1 MEMYRETSE
10 SRQHDATNL
19 QQGSLTVQKQSNT
32 FSKKIQEQQ
41 ATTNNSKNRWDHN
54 SDRHNMGLFIYSKL
68 PAKIF
73 ILIAILTLCVPFYGI
88 DFSQKNFKIPSIK
101 QPIFNFFK
109 YISKIKFFPFGYFLI
124 FSVVLFEK
132 RPDLSPQASEPNCIM
147 DDDLECGETMS
158 IGDKRVLETK
168 LLQDHQSIVWSINHG
183 SQGSG
188 QKRDD
193 QESMEKQ
200 SISFLPRFMYGEEA
214 GNMGHWE
221 LRGSEPV
228 DAPNSGEARYPIESP
243 LNLCEIEKSSTSLS
257 KLPALLS
264 LLKNDRFGFHIIT
277 SKKDLSDLSD
287 LLYEDNIKYFA
298 KTFGIIDPR
307 AVCIDH
313 SGLSIWILDN
323 HGHMFCWDEMGHNMD
338 YMGSSLIEGLT
349 NNFFNPDK
357 IYRVTEDTCELN
369 RWVDDETL
377 WP

>member
-1 MEMYRETSE
+1 
-10 SRQHDATNL
+10 
-19 QQGSLTVQKQSNT
+19 
-32 FSKKIQEQQ
+32 
-41 ATTNNSKNRWDHN
+41 
-54 SDRHNMGLFIYSKL
+54 
-68 PAKIF
+68 
-73 ILIAILTLCVPFYGI
+73 
-88 DFSQKNFKIPSIK
+88 
-101 QPIFNFFK
+101 
-109 YISKIKFFPFGYFLI
+109 
-124 FSVVLFEK
+124 
-132 RPDLSPQASEPNCIM
+132 M
-147 DDDLECGETMS
+147 DDDLEWETMS

-168 LLQDHQSIVWSINHG
+168 LLQDHQSIIWSINHG

-188 QKRDD
+188 QKSDD
-193 QESMEKQ
+193 QESMEKR
-200 SISFLPRFMYGEEA
+200 SISFLPRFTYGEEA

-257 KLPALLS
+257 KMPALLS
-264 LLKNDRFGFHIIT
+264 LLENDRFGFHIIT

-287 LLYEDNIKYFA
+287 LLYEDNIEYFA

-313 SGLSIWILDN
+313 SGLAIWILDN

-369 RWVDDETL
+369 RWDDDETL